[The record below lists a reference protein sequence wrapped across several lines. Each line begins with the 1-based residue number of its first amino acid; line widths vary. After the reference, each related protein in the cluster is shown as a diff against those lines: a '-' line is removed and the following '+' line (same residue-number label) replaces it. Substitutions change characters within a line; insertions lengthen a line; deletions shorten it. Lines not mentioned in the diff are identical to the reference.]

1 MIKIPK
7 LKEISLQEMLDACQ
21 AEAISNR
28 LIPTYASTWRTICRV
43 YAAISNTP
51 LHLVDS
57 LDPEFV
63 LMHYFEHELEKADLD
78 EQFEVIMD
86 RLYLIEDPNYENEK
100 KQELEDFIVAA
111 EEEERQRLI
120 AKKPIHKAMT
130 DQNPI
135 FADTEEDEPEE
146 VAIPKPKLKESGFLD
161 LSYLEAGDSEGSGF
175 DDES

>member
-7 LKEISLQEMLDACQ
+7 LNEIKLQDMLDACQ

-28 LIPTYASTWRTICRV
+28 LIPTQESTWRMICRA
-43 YAAISNTP
+43 YCAISNTP
-51 LHLVDS
+51 LHLIDK

-63 LMHYFEHELEKADLD
+63 LMHYFESELEKADLD

-86 RLYLIEDPNYENEK
+86 RLYLIADPNYENEK

-120 AKKPIHKAMT
+120 SKRPIHKAMS
-130 DQNPI
+130 DKNPI
-135 FADTEEDEPEE
+135 FADEEEPEE
-146 VAIPKPKLKESGFLD
+146 VSIPKPKLKESGFLD